1 MQDIYLKRNEL
12 RKNSVYLRSA
22 KFDKRLKKEETFKL
36 NEEQTEV
43 YNKFNFYNEFIKAYS
58 KEKEVKKWI
67 IF

>member
-36 NEEQTEV
+36 NV
-43 YNKFNFYNEFIKAYS
+43 LFFLSIS
-58 KEKEVKKWI
+58 
-67 IF
+67 